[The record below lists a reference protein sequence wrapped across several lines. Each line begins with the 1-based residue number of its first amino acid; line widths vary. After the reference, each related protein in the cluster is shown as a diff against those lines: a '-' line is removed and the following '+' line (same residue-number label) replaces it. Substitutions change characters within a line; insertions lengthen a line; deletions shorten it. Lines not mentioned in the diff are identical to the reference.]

1 MDAILF
7 SFGCAVLGDDGEW
20 GTWWASTDDGERASG
35 TWRVGSW
42 DVLSNNTSISDD
54 DWMTILDDN
63 DFWQGD
69 TDSIYDFHVGSWNG
83 TNFTYIGCNLMN
95 VPQPD

>member
-1 MDAILF
+1 MRDIIF
-7 SFGCAVLGDDGEW
+7 SFGCAVLGDDGEH

-35 TWRVGSW
+35 TWLIGSW
-42 DVLSNNTSISDD
+42 DVRENNTPISDD
-54 DWMTILDDN
+54 DWIAILNDN

-69 TDSIYDFHVGSWNG
+69 TDTNHDFHVGSWDG
-83 TNFTYIGCNLMN
+83 TDFTYIGYNLMN